1 VLGYPDVYTAGDH
14 VAEIMAYRPT
24 ALEGIDDRLVDD
36 MTAMDIHPRGVKLL
50 PDGRGWL
57 LVEFGGETREEA
69 ADHARL
75 AMDALKKQGS
85 PPSMKRF
92 DDPAEMRLIWKVRES
107 GLGVTAH
114 VPQKPIT
121 WEGWEDSAVPPEKLG
136 AYLRELRA
144 LFDRYGYECDLYGH
158 FGQGCV
164 HTRIDFDLETAEGIK
179 TFRAFLDDAVEL
191 VVRYGGS
198 ISGEHG
204 DGVSK
209 AELLP
214 RMYGPE
220 LIEAFRQFK
229 AIWDPEGKMNPGK
242 VVDPVRSRPICA

>member
-1 VLGYPDVYTAGDH
+1 MLLQAAATRCAGVTGFMRVGALCDAFQVPLSAHCAPARRVSGSALDELLPENGFNVARALVGTEGTCVVILEATVRLVYSAPGRALLVLGYPDVYTAGNH

-36 MTAMDIHPRGVKLL
+36 MTALDIHPRGVKLL

-69 ADHARL
+69 ADHARR

-107 GLGVTAH
+107 GLSATAH
-114 VPQKPIT
+114 VPNKPIT

-136 AYLRELRA
+136 AYLRGLRA
-144 LFDRYGYECDLYGH
+144 
-158 FGQGCV
+158 
-164 HTRIDFDLETAEGIK
+164 
-179 TFRAFLDDAVEL
+179 
-191 VVRYGGS
+191 
-198 ISGEHG
+198 ISTVTSVG
-204 DGVSK
+204 
-209 AELLP
+209 
-214 RMYGPE
+214 
-220 LIEAFRQFK
+220 
-229 AIWDPEGKMNPGK
+229 
-242 VVDPVRSRPICA
+242 